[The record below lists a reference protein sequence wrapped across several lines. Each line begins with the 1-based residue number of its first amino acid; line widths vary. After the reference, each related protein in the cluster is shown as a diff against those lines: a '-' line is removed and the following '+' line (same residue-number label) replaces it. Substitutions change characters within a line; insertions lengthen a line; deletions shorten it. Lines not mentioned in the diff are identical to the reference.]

1 MTDAT
6 NESKLPVKCC
16 NWCGAEYT
24 QPARSNNSKLF
35 CSPGC
40 KTAHNNFMGV
50 VGKRIA
56 ATAMKWRLARGGSQ
70 NGGADALKELCFL
83 LDKANAEF
91 VAARPKGA
99 PSIHK
104 YYAARNAAPG
114 ARVARDI

>member
-6 NESKLPVKCC
+6 NESKLPVRCC
-16 NWCGAEYT
+16 CWCGAEY
-24 QPARSNNSKLF
+24 QSKAHSKLF
-35 CSPGC
+35 CSPQC
-40 KTAHNNFMGV
+40 KLDHNNFMGT

-91 VAARPKGA
+91 VAVRPKGA
-99 PSIHK
+99 PTIHQ
-104 YYAARNAAPG
+104 YHARRNAAPG
-114 ARVARDI
+114 ARVARDR